1 MAFSKKWVAASY
13 LLRFLHLSAF
23 IAKLYPIAVSQLYPN
38 ISRAKIDALRNLL
51 ILDLRRTNELV
62 RFGDKNDGGY
72 MLIDDLLPTDTCLSF
87 GIGSNYSFDSEI
99 SQYCEKVL
107 MFDHTIQS
115 PILQRKNMFFHPRG
129 ISDTRDD
136 LFVTLDDVIS
146 DIPVN
151 NDIILKIDVEGA
163 EADDIIG
170 TLVPRHIMNENILII
185 SSDGDFL
192 QLQMYNGRSKYSVK
206 QYNPTQKKFLIS
218 ENPLEELK
226 QKIINGDKGDGIPNI
241 LSPSD
246 TFVREIRQ
254 KVMTEAKL
262 TKFMS
267 ENYTEYDENSKIGF
281 SRNHTLIDLRNIPD
295 DIQSKII
302 NTYEETVPV
311 KGKLLDYFIANKLFN
326 LMEVIE
332 EF

>member
-1 MAFSKKWVAASY
+1 MILVDLNQVLLAGLMAQIANSKNIKLEES
-13 LLRFLHLSAF
+13 LIRHMILNIIRSHL
-23 IAKLYPIAVSQLYPN
+23 
-38 ISRAKIDALRNLL
+38 
-51 ILDLRRTNELV
+51 
-62 RFGDKNDGGY
+62 KNFRKEYG
-72 MLIDDLLPTDTCLSF
+72 
-87 GIGSNYSFDSEI
+87 EV
-99 SQYCEKVL
+99 VL
-107 MFDHTIQS
+107 CSDNRKYWRKEYFPFYKAGRKKS
-115 PILQRKNMFFHPRG
+115 RKN
-129 ISDTRDD
+129 SD
-136 LFVTLDDVIS
+136 LDWHLIFDMLAKFKVELRENF
-146 DIPVN
+146 PYKV
-151 NDIILKIDVEGA
+151 IDVEGA

-170 TLVPRHIMNENILII
+170 TLVPRHIMHENILII

-192 QLQMYNGRSKYSVK
+192 QLQMYNGKSDYTVK

-267 ENYTEYDENSKIGF
+267 EHYNEYDENAKIGF
-281 SRNHTLIDLRNIPD
+281 TRNQTLIDLRNIPG

-302 NTYEETVPV
+302 NNYEETVPV

>member
-1 MAFSKKWVAASY
+1 MILVDLNQVLLAGLMAQIANQKNVKLEESLIRHMILNIIRSHLKNFRKEYGEVVLCSDNRKYWRKEFFPFYKAGRKKS
-13 LLRFLHLSAF
+13 
-23 IAKLYPIAVSQLYPN
+23 
-38 ISRAKIDALRNLL
+38 
-51 ILDLRRTNELV
+51 
-62 RFGDKNDGGY
+62 
-72 MLIDDLLPTDTCLSF
+72 
-87 GIGSNYSFDSEI
+87 
-99 SQYCEKVL
+99 
-107 MFDHTIQS
+107 
-115 PILQRKNMFFHPRG
+115 RKN
-129 ISDTRDD
+129 SD
-136 LFVTLDDVIS
+136 LDWHLIFDMLAKFKVE
-146 DIPVN
+146 
-151 NDIILKIDVEGA
+151 LKENFPYKVIDVEGA

-218 ENPLEELK
+218 ENPLDELK
-226 QKIINGDKGDGIPNI
+226 QKIISGDKGDGIPNI

-262 TKFMS
+262 TKFML
-267 ENYTEYDENSKIGF
+267 EHYTEYDENSKIGF
-281 SRNHTLIDLRNIPD
+281 SRNQTLIDLRNIPG

>member
-1 MAFSKKWVAASY
+1 MILVDLNQVLLAGLMAQIANSKNVKLEES
-13 LLRFLHLSAF
+13 LIRHMILNIIRSHLKNFRKEYGEVVLCSDNRKYWRKEYFPFYKAGRKKSRSNSDLDWHLIF
-23 IAKLYPIAVSQLYPN
+23 DMLAKFKV
-38 ISRAKIDALRNLL
+38 
-51 ILDLRRTNELV
+51 ELKEN
-62 RFGDKNDGGY
+62 FPY
-72 MLIDDLLPTDTCLSF
+72 
-87 GIGSNYSFDSEI
+87 
-99 SQYCEKVL
+99 KV
-107 MFDHTIQS
+107 
-115 PILQRKNMFFHPRG
+115 
-129 ISDTRDD
+129 
-136 LFVTLDDVIS
+136 
-146 DIPVN
+146 
-151 NDIILKIDVEGA
+151 IDVEGA

-192 QLQMYNGRSKYSVK
+192 QLQMYNDRSQYTVK
-206 QYNPTQKKFLIS
+206 QYNPTQKKFVIS

-226 QKIINGDKGDGIPNI
+226 QKIISGDKGDGIPNI

-267 ENYTEYDENSKIGF
+267 EHYTEYDENAKIGF
-281 SRNHTLIDLRNIPD
+281 TRNQTLIDLRNIPG

-302 NTYEETVPV
+302 NNYEETVPV

>member
-1 MAFSKKWVAASY
+1 MILVDLNQVLLAGLMAQIANAKNVKLEESLIRHMILNIIRSHLKNFRKEYGEVVLCSDNRKYWRKEFFPFYKAGRKKS
-13 LLRFLHLSAF
+13 
-23 IAKLYPIAVSQLYPN
+23 
-38 ISRAKIDALRNLL
+38 
-51 ILDLRRTNELV
+51 
-62 RFGDKNDGGY
+62 
-72 MLIDDLLPTDTCLSF
+72 
-87 GIGSNYSFDSEI
+87 
-99 SQYCEKVL
+99 
-107 MFDHTIQS
+107 
-115 PILQRKNMFFHPRG
+115 RKN
-129 ISDTRDD
+129 SD
-136 LFVTLDDVIS
+136 LDWHLIFDMLAKFKVE
-146 DIPVN
+146 
-151 NDIILKIDVEGA
+151 LKENFPYKVIDVEGA

-218 ENPLEELK
+218 ENPLDELK
-226 QKIINGDKGDGIPNI
+226 QKIITGDKGDGIPNI

-267 ENYTEYDENSKIGF
+267 EHYTEYDENSKIGF
-281 SRNHTLIDLRNIPD
+281 SRNQTLIDLRNIPG

>member
-1 MAFSKKWVAASY
+1 MILVDLNQVLLAGLMAQIANSKNVKLEES
-13 LLRFLHLSAF
+13 LIRHMILNIIRSHL
-23 IAKLYPIAVSQLYPN
+23 
-38 ISRAKIDALRNLL
+38 
-51 ILDLRRTNELV
+51 
-62 RFGDKNDGGY
+62 KNFRKEYG
-72 MLIDDLLPTDTCLSF
+72 
-87 GIGSNYSFDSEI
+87 EV
-99 SQYCEKVL
+99 VL
-107 MFDHTIQS
+107 CSDNRKYWRKEYFPFYKAGRKKS
-115 PILQRKNMFFHPRG
+115 RKN
-129 ISDTRDD
+129 SD
-136 LFVTLDDVIS
+136 LDWHLIFDMLAKFKVELRENF
-146 DIPVN
+146 PYKV
-151 NDIILKIDVEGA
+151 IDVEGA

-192 QLQMYNGRSKYSVK
+192 QLQMYNGRSDYTVK

-267 ENYTEYDENSKIGF
+267 EHYTEYDENSKIGF
-281 SRNHTLIDLRNIPD
+281 TRNQTLIDLRNIPG

-302 NTYEETVPV
+302 NNYEETVPV